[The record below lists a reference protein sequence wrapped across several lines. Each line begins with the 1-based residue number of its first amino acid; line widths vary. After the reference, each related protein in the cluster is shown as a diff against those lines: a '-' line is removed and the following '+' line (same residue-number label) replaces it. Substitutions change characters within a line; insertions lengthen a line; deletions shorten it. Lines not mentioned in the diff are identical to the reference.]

1 MSSETKPTLAVAVG
15 DIVRFHDVIGH
26 IHFALVSKVS
36 AQENEPLYINVA
48 YFKRDTPNLWRALSV
63 PPKEHAA
70 QVGMYWE
77 PILKGGSDA

>member
-36 AQENEPLYINVA
+36 ARENEPLYIDVIYIN
-48 YFKRDTPNLWRALSV
+48 RNIPNPVRACSV
-63 PPKEHAA
+63 PPKEHSRH
-70 QVGMYWE
+70 VGMYWE
-77 PILKGGSDA
+77 AVEALH